1 MPKWIIIAVLVL
13 LILYYTEEYNWPNVK
28 TNMKFF

>member
-13 LILYYTEEYNWPNVK
+13 LILYYTEQSRYNNSI
-28 TNMKFF
+28 TTYI